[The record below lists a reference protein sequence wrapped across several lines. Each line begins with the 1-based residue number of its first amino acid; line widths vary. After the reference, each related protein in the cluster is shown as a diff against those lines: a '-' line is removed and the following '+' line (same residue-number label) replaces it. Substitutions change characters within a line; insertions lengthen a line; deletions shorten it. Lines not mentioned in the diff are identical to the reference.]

1 MTNTI
6 LKTAIAGIALFAAL
20 TATSVQAETRLTLKT
35 GGTSSSYYQMA
46 VQLAE
51 ALKAGTNGDVIATV
65 EDSQG
70 SVQNVMESGIRSG
83 NYIFS
88 TPPALINQAMEG
100 EGAFEGK
107 TNPKFA
113 DIRALFPF
121 PSLTMHFVAKG
132 DEGVI
137 SFSDL
142 EGKSI
147 LLGKGSFGARE
158 GEKYLGLF
166 GLNDKVTVADAE
178 LGNAVAALKNR
189 QIDAFVTAGSYPA
202 PNVIEAAAGSGVSI
216 VSMTDEEVA
225 ETGRTRL
232 VIPAGTY
239 PGVDEDVI
247 TTSLPVIIYAGA
259 NVSDD
264 TAYLVTKT
272 FWEQKEKLVDTA
284 PWWRGVTPE
293 MLESVT
299 SKMHPGAIRY
309 YEEIGIDVP
318 ASIR

>member
-225 ETGRTRL
+225 ETGQNASCHPCRYVSGCRRGRHYHVATCYYLRWRQRFGRYRLSRHQDLLGAEGEAGRYRTL
-232 VIPAGTY
+232 VARR
-239 PGVDEDVI
+239 D
-247 TTSLPVIIYAGA
+247 A
-259 NVSDD
+259 
-264 TAYLVTKT
+264 
-272 FWEQKEKLVDTA
+272 
-284 PWWRGVTPE
+284 
-293 MLESVT
+293 
-299 SKMHPGAIRY
+299 
-309 YEEIGIDVP
+309 
-318 ASIR
+318 